1 MTAVEARDERERL
14 AALAACAIMDTPRE
28 SAFDNLVFTAAQ
40 LFRVPMAMLTLVGD
54 TRVWVKSC
62 VGPLPREW
70 DRSNSFCHM
79 VVESDQLLIVEDATT
94 DSRFARTPGVMEPP
108 HIRFCASAPLH
119 GPSQHVIGAL
129 CVVDLHPRSV
139 PDRQK
144 TQLQQ
149 LAREAGELLRM
160 RVPNLDLSA

>member
-14 AALAACAIMDTPRE
+14 AALEACAIMDTPRE
-28 SAFDNLVFTAAQ
+28 PAFDNLVFTAAQ
-40 LFRVPMAMLTLVGD
+40 LFRVPMAMLTLIGS
-54 TRVWVKSC
+54 TRVWVKAC
-62 VGPLPREW
+62 VGPLPTEW
-70 DRSNSFCHM
+70 DRPHSFCQI
-79 VVESDQLLIVEDATT
+79 VVDTNQMLIVEDATS
-94 DSRFARTPGVMEPP
+94 DGRFTQTAGVLTPP

-129 CVVDLHPRSV
+129 CVVDRHPRSV

-144 TQLQQ
+144 IQLMQ